1 MAAIK
6 THDKGSLAKGADY
19 YAKTDKDEILELCAN
34 NLITFG
40 KLFMPE
46 DFTNKSKSP
55 LFHYQITDLM
65 LDRSKRRVA
74 MVIPRG
80 FGKSILCKCALLH
93 RVLFSPKDSTQ
104 FLAWVAEEQSQ
115 AIDHIKYIKYHLE
128 YNDAIKYYFGNMAGD
143 AVGNRWTEKDFITAN
158 GHRIMAKGTSQ
169 RLRGRSQ
176 GNVRYTGII
185 LDDFES
191 ELNTKTPDRRAEIKS
206 WIVSTVYPALEES
219 KGNEGFI
226 WLAGT
231 IVHYDSFLQMV
242 IDGWKSHKDKN
253 KYPWSVVFEKA
264 IVDGESIWKDY
275 FPMKKLNAKK
285 QEFIEAGLVNKFA
298 QEYMN
303 DARNSDE
310 AIFKVDRIQHYNST
324 FYSEGRYTFL
334 KKDDELTPVNIYI
347 GVDMAHTAAKT
358 SDYSVIFV
366 LGIDS
371 EKNRY
376 VIDYYRERIPTFDL
390 SEKILQYAKLYAPI
404 KRVVVETVGAQE
416 MVRDMLARMS
426 RAQRFM
432 LPGVA
437 KGIKPPHGIKKEDRI
452 EGSLASL
459 VNTKR
464 VYIKKVHTE
473 LMDEFFEFPRGRHDD
488 LLDGFYYANYFAKSP
503 KSSKFKNSQD
513 KPNEAKSWVESL
525 EKRYNAYTGQR
536 LT

>member
-1 MAAIK
+1 MDSNL
-6 THDKGSLAKGADY
+6 TTD
-19 YAKTDKDEILELCAN
+19 DKDRVLNLCAN
-34 NLITFG
+34 DLIAFG

-46 DFTNKSKSP
+46 DFVNKSASP
-55 LFHYQITDLM
+55 AFHYKIANLM
-65 LDRSKRRVA
+65 LNRKKRRVA

-93 RVLFSPKDSTQ
+93 RVLFSPKEKTQ

-115 AIDHIKYIKYHLE
+115 AIDHVKYIKYHLE
-128 YNDAIKYYFGNMAGD
+128 YNMAIRHYFGNMSGD
-143 AVGNRWTEKDFITAN
+143 AVGNRWTEKDFVTAN

-219 KGNEGFI
+219 RGNEGFI

-242 IDGWKSHKDKN
+242 VDGWQSADDKDD
-253 KYPWSVVFEKA
+253 YPWDLVFEKA
-264 IVDGESIWKDY
+264 IVDGKSIWNDY
-275 FPMKKLNAKK
+275 FPLKKLNEKK
-285 QEFIEAGLVNKFA
+285 REFTEAGLLNKFA

-303 DARNSDE
+303 DARDSSQ
-310 AIFKVDRIQHYNST
+310 AIFKTERLQNYRGT
-324 FYSEGRYTFL
+324 FHTEDRYTFL
-334 KKDDELTPVNIYI
+334 KEGDELTPINVYI
-347 GVDMAHTAAKT
+347 GVDMAHTAVKT

-371 EKNRY
+371 EGNRY
-376 VIDYYRERIPTFDL
+376 VLDYYRERIPTFDL
-390 SEKILQYAKLYAPI
+390 SEKVLQYAKLYAPI
-404 KRVVVETVGAQE
+404 RRVVVETVGAQE
-416 MVRDMLARMS
+416 MVRDMLHRMS
-426 RAQRFM
+426 RAQRFS
-432 LPGVA
+432 LPGVT
-437 KGIKPPHGIKKEDRI
+437 KGIKPPHGLKKEDRI

-464 VYIKKVHTE
+464 VYIKKTQTE
-473 LMDEFFEFPRGRHDD
+473 LVDELWEFPRGRHDD
-488 LLDGFYYANYFAKSP
+488 ILDGFYYANYFAKSP
-503 KSSKFKNSQD
+503 KSSKFKKSQD
-513 KPNEAKSWVESL
+513 KPKDNESWWEGIG
-525 EKRYNAYTGQR
+525 KKYNAYTGQR